1 MLARPSHPDP
11 TPVEHPAG
19 GTPSHRPEQ
28 NEPSGE
34 LRAAAHRAW
43 CLADPKAKAQAALA
57 IGEQIASA
65 SPLIDAARAFHD
77 DLRPGRPALPRLV
90 HPRDVPN
97 RGAGTPAGRVAL
109 LHAIAHIEFNAID
122 LALDAVWRF
131 ASMPADWY
139 LDWASVASE
148 EAKHF
153 TLLAEELDRRGH
165 GYGDF
170 DAHDGLWEM
179 AMKTRDDPLPRM
191 ALVPRLMEARG
202 LDVTPII
209 RRKLEQA
216 GDVQACAIL
225 DVILRDEVGH
235 VAIGNHW
242 YAVLCR
248 RAGLE
253 PEADWGG
260 LARRYG
266 ASAPKAPFNVEARLR
281 AGFTQAELLAWQ
293 SAQVTAVHAD
303 T

>member
-1 MLARPSHPDP
+1 MPALPSHPDP
-11 TPVEHPAG
+11 MPDQRPVGGAG
-19 GTPSHRPEQ
+19 SQSPVQGDPCS
-28 NEPSGE
+28 E

-43 CLADPKAKAQAALA
+43 CLADPKAKSQAALA
-57 IGEQIASA
+57 IGELLVAP
-65 SPLIDAARAFHD
+65 SPLIDPARVFGD

-90 HPRDVPN
+90 HPRDVPH

-131 ASMPADWY
+131 AGMPADWY

-153 TLLAEELDRRGH
+153 TLLADELGRRGH
-165 GYGDF
+165 CYGDF

-216 GDVQACAIL
+216 GDTQACAIL

-242 YAVLCR
+242 YAQLCR
-248 RAGLE
+248 REGLE
-253 PEADWGG
+253 PQADWDE

-281 AGFTQAELLAWQ
+281 AGFTEAELNRWQ
-293 SAQVTAVHAD
+293 
-303 T
+303 

>member
-1 MLARPSHPDP
+1 MPALPLHPHP
-11 TPVEHPAG
+11 IPVEDPAG
-19 GTPSHRPEQ
+19 GTLSQRPEQ
-28 NEPSGE
+28 DEPSGE

-43 CLADPKAKAQAALA
+43 SLADPSAKAQAALA
-57 IGEQIASA
+57 IGERLVSA
-65 SPLIDAARAFHD
+65 SPLIDTARTFHD
-77 DLRPGRPALPRLV
+77 ELRPGRPALPRLV

-131 ASMPADWY
+131 AGMPADWY

-153 TLLAEELDRRGH
+153 SLLAEELGRRGH
-165 GYGDF
+165 RYGDF

-179 AMKTRDDPLPRM
+179 ALKTRDDPLPRM

-202 LDVTPII
+202 LDVTPVI

-216 GDVQACAIL
+216 GDAQACAIL

-248 RAGLE
+248 REGLE
-253 PEADWGG
+253 PDADWDR

-281 AGFTQAELLAWQ
+281 AGFTEAELSRWQ
-293 SAQVTAVHAD
+293 
-303 T
+303 

>member
-1 MLARPSHPDP
+1 VQGDP
-11 TPVEHPAG
+11 C
-19 GTPSHRPEQ
+19 S
-28 NEPSGE
+28 E

-43 CLADPKAKAQAALA
+43 CLADPKAKSQAALA
-57 IGEQIASA
+57 IGDLLVAA
-65 SPLIDAARAFHD
+65 SPLIDPARVFDD

-90 HPRDVPN
+90 HPRDVPH

-131 ASMPADWY
+131 AGMPADWY

-153 TLLAEELDRRGH
+153 TLLADELGRRGH
-165 GYGDF
+165 CYGDF

-216 GDVQACAIL
+216 GDAQACAIL

-242 YAVLCR
+242 YALLCR
-248 RAGLE
+248 REGLE
-253 PEADWGG
+253 PQADWDE

-281 AGFTQAELLAWQ
+281 AGFTEAELNRWQ
-293 SAQVTAVHAD
+293 
-303 T
+303 

>member
-131 ASMPADWY
+131 ASMPVDWY

-293 SAQVTAVHAD
+293 AAQVTAVHAD

>member
-1 MLARPSHPDP
+1 MTALPSHPHPMSDER
-11 TPVEHPAG
+11 PVG
-19 GTPSHRPEQ
+19 GAASPCAVPG
-28 NEPSGE
+28 NGCIE

-43 CLADPKAKAQAALA
+43 CLADPRAKAQAALA
-57 IGEQIASA
+57 IGDQLVSA
-65 SPLIDAARAFHD
+65 SPLIDAARAFND

-131 ASMPADWY
+131 AGMPADWY

-153 TLLAEELDRRGH
+153 SLLADELGRRGH
-165 GYGDF
+165 RYGDF

-216 GDVQACAIL
+216 GDMLACAIL

-242 YAVLCR
+242 YALLCR
-248 RAGLE
+248 REGLE
-253 PEADWGG
+253 PEAAWDA
-260 LARRYG
+260 LASRYG
-266 ASAPKAPFNVEARLR
+266 ASAPKAPFNVEARLQ
-281 AGFTQAELLAWQ
+281 AGFTQAELLAWE
-293 SAQVTAVHAD
+293 SVQVSGVHAN

>member
-1 MLARPSHPDP
+1 MPALPSHPDP
-11 TPVEHPAG
+11 MPDQRPVGGAG
-19 GTPSHRPEQ
+19 SQSPVQGDPCS
-28 NEPSGE
+28 E

-43 CLADPKAKAQAALA
+43 CLADPKAKSQAALA
-57 IGEQIASA
+57 IGELLVAP
-65 SPLIDAARAFHD
+65 SPLIDPARVFGD

-90 HPRDVPN
+90 HPRDVPH

-131 ASMPADWY
+131 AGMPSDWY

-148 EAKHF
+148 EARHF
-153 TLLAEELDRRGH
+153 TLLADELGRRGH
-165 GYGDF
+165 CYGDF
-170 DAHDGLWEM
+170 DAHDGLWDM

-216 GDVQACAIL
+216 GDAQACAIL

-242 YAVLCR
+242 YAQLCR
-248 RAGLE
+248 REGLE
-253 PEADWGG
+253 PQADWDE

-281 AGFTQAELLAWQ
+281 AGFTEAELNRWQ
-293 SAQVTAVHAD
+293 
-303 T
+303 

>member
-1 MLARPSHPDP
+1 
-11 TPVEHPAG
+11 
-19 GTPSHRPEQ
+19 
-28 NEPSGE
+28 

-97 RGAGTPAGRVAL
+97 RGAGTPAGRAAL

-191 ALVPRLMEARG
+191 ALVPRLIEARG

-293 SAQVTAVHAD
+293 AAQVTAVHAD

>member
-1 MLARPSHPDP
+1 MPALPSHPDP
-11 TPVEHPAG
+11 KPDEHPAG
-19 GTPSHRPEQ
+19 GSRLQ
-28 NEPSGE
+28 CLVQDEPCTE

-43 CLADPKAKAQAALA
+43 CLTDPNAKAQAALA
-57 IGEQIASA
+57 IGEQVASA
-65 SPLIDAARAFHD
+65 SPLIDAARVFHD

-131 ASMPADWY
+131 AGMPADWY

-153 TLLAEELDRRGH
+153 SLLAEELGRRGQ

-202 LDVTPII
+202 LDVTPVI

-216 GDVQACAIL
+216 GDAQACAIL

-242 YAVLCR
+242 CAGLCR
-248 RAGLE
+248 REGLE
-253 PEADWGG
+253 PEADWDG

-281 AGFTQAELLAWQ
+281 AGFTEAELTRWQ
-293 SAQVTAVHAD
+293 
-303 T
+303 

>member
-1 MLARPSHPDP
+1 MPALPSHPDP
-11 TPVEHPAG
+11 MPDERALGGAGSQHPV
-19 GTPSHRPEQ
+19 
-28 NEPSGE
+28 SGDACNE
-34 LRAAAHRAW
+34 LRAAAHHAW
-43 CLADPKAKAQAALA
+43 CLSDPRAKAQAALA
-57 IGEQIASA
+57 IGEQLVAASQQ
-65 SPLIDAARAFHD
+65 IDAARTFHD
-77 DLRPGRPALPRLV
+77 ELRPGRPALPRLV

-131 ASMPADWY
+131 AGMPADWY

-153 TLLAEELDRRGH
+153 SLLSDELGRRGH
-165 GYGDF
+165 RYGDF

-216 GDVQACAIL
+216 GDAQACAIL

-242 YAVLCR
+242 YALLCR
-248 RAGLE
+248 REGLE
-253 PEADWGG
+253 PETAWDA

-281 AGFTQAELLAWQ
+281 AGFTQAQLLAWQ
-293 SAQVTAVHAD
+293 SAQGSASHAD
-303 T
+303 P

>member
-1 MLARPSHPDP
+1 MPALPSHPDP
-11 TPVEHPAG
+11 KPDEHPAG
-19 GTPSHRPEQ
+19 GSRSQ
-28 NEPSGE
+28 CLVQDEPCTE

-43 CLADPKAKAQAALA
+43 CLTDPNAKAQAALA
-57 IGEQIASA
+57 IGEQVASA
-65 SPLIDAARAFHD
+65 SPLIDAARVFHD

-131 ASMPADWY
+131 AGMPDDWY

-153 TLLAEELDRRGH
+153 SLLAEELGRRGH

-202 LDVTPII
+202 LDVTPVI

-216 GDVQACAIL
+216 GDAQACAIL

-248 RAGLE
+248 REGLE
-253 PEADWGG
+253 PEADWDG

-281 AGFTQAELLAWQ
+281 AGFTEAELTRWQ
-293 SAQVTAVHAD
+293 
-303 T
+303 